1 MKVNLKLSRVGM
13 NMESATVS
21 AWRKAPG
28 ETFVKG
34 EILYDIETEKVTM
47 EVEAPCN
54 GKLMVIEVP
63 AGSKTNVGDVVC
75 QIETS

>member
-54 GKLMVIEVP
+54 GKLMVIEVR
-63 AGSKTNVGDVVC
+63 AGSETNVGDVVC

>member
-54 GKLMVIEVP
+54 GKLMVIEVS
-63 AGSKTNVGDVVC
+63 AGSETNVGDVVC

>member
-21 AWRKAPG
+21 AWRKTPG

-63 AGSKTNVGDVVC
+63 AGSETNVGDVVC

>member
-54 GKLMVIEVP
+54 GTLMVIEVP
-63 AGSKTNVGDVVC
+63 AGSETNVGDVVC

>member
-54 GKLMVIEVP
+54 GQLMVIEVP
-63 AGSKTNVGDVVC
+63 AGSETNVGDVVC